1 MPSYCCVPKCSQF
14 GYLDVHGGHVS
25 FFNFPKDAI
34 LRKKWIHAIR
44 RDEGKNFTIVKSTK
58 VCSLHFRPSDLRKT
72 LNGRLFVKDNAVPSI
87 FEWHQQSP
95 KKRKAPKQ
103 RCILRNKSSCEANM
117 AASTSS
123 AVVDEEPL
131 QDASAD
137 RPSEVNEDSSGES
150 TEELWRLNGEIKRLE
165 DEVQLLRSDLERV
178 THENNSSKEEV
189 LRLKAEIEQLKKEAN
204 VNTDQNAN
212 RLKSIQEN
220 IDLLNIQNVSLE
232 QEKELMS
239 TRIFSLEKI
248 CSSNKD
254 MSFYT
259 SFPNYETFSEVYK
272 YLNPGLH
279 GENIRYC
286 GQSNR
291 GVPDDHYDVQDSSLE
306 EQNQDSQNKKGRPK
320 KLTTETE
327 FFMVMCRLRRGFSIH
342 HLSHLFGVADS
353 TISRTFTAWINF
365 LYLKFGTI
373 NIWPPQEVVR
383 ETMPDAFKEKFP
395 STRVII
401 DCTEIKCEMPSS
413 LLLNTELFSS
423 YKNHTT
429 LKALIGI
436 APCGAVTFVSQ
447 LYTGSISDREIVI
460 RSGFLLQKFDDGDSV
475 MADKGFTIEDL
486 LPLGTVLNIPP
497 FLGQDGQMDPSDV
510 IKTQQIA
517 SLRIHVER
525 AINRIKNY
533 KIWDGIVPLSQFGLI
548 NQMWSVCSFL
558 SNIQDPL
565 ISE

>member
-1 MPSYCCVPKCSQF
+1 MPTYCCVPKCSQF
-14 GYLDVHGGHVS
+14 GYSDVNGRPVS
-25 FFNFPKDAI
+25 FFNFPKDPI

-44 RDEGKNFTIVKSTK
+44 RDEGKDFTIVKATK

-72 LNGRLFVKDNAVPSI
+72 LNGRLFVKDNVVPSR

-95 KKRKAPKQ
+95 KKRKAPTQ
-103 RCILRNKSSCEANM
+103 RGDPRVKVSCEANM

-123 AVVDEEPL
+123 TIDDEPSPNAFVDL
-131 QDASAD
+131 
-137 RPSEVNEDSSGES
+137 PSEANKDSSGGIN
-150 TEELWRLNGEIKRLE
+150 EELERLVSEVKRLE
-165 DEVQLLRSDLERV
+165 DEVKYLRDALERV
-178 THENNSSKEEV
+178 TDENNSSKMEI
-189 LRLKAEIEQLKKEAN
+189 LRLEVENQKLQNESKLCIE
-204 VNTDQNAN
+204 QNAN
-212 RLKSIQEN
+212 RFKALQEN
-220 IDLLNIQNVSLE
+220 IILLKSQNDSLE
-232 QEKELMS
+232 QEKVLIS
-239 TRIFSLEKI
+239 SKIFCLEKF
-248 CSSNKD
+248 CSSDKD

-259 SFPNYETFSEVYK
+259 SFPNYETFLEVYK
-272 YLNPGLH
+272 YLNPGLQ

-286 GQSNR
+286 GQSDR
-291 GVPDDHYDVQDSSLE
+291 GVPDCYYDIQDSGIE
-306 EQNQDSQNKKGRPK
+306 EQDLESQTKKGRPK
-320 KLTTETE
+320 KLSTEAE
-327 FFMVMCRLRRGFSIH
+327 LFMVMCRLRRGFSIH

-353 TISRTFTAWINF
+353 TVSRTFTAWINF
-365 LYLKFGTI
+365 LFLKFGTI
-373 NIWPPQEVVR
+373 NIWPSQEVVR
-383 ETMPDAFKEKFP
+383 ETMPEAFKEKFP

-413 LLLNTELFSS
+413 LLLNSELFSS

-436 APCGAVTFVSQ
+436 APCGAVTFISQ

-460 RSGFLLQKFDDGDSV
+460 RSGFLSQKFDDGDSV
-475 MADKGFTIEDL
+475 MADKGFTIQDL
-486 LPLGTVLNIPP
+486 LPLGTSLNIPP
-497 FLGQDGQMDPSDV
+497 FLGQEGQMDPHDV

-548 NQMWSVCSFL
+548 NQMWTVCSFL